1 MYRIMRLPMTWKP
14 VTPYPQLQPYEG
26 FPAQLCEPGRG
37 PPVRAG
43 TRFAGRSDVRP
54 LWNKFYTSDFRIKG
68 SQVEERNGISAIC
81 RDQVL

>member
-14 VTPYPQLQPYEG
+14 VTPLQPYEG

-37 PPVRAG
+37 PRSELR

-54 LWNKFYTSDFRIKG
+54 LWNKSYTSDFRVKG
-68 SQVEERNGISAIC
+68 SQVEERNGISAVC